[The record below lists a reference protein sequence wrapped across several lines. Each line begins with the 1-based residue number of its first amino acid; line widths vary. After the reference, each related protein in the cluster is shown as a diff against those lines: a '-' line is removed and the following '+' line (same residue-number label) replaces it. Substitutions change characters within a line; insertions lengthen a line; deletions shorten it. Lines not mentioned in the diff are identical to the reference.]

1 MPLSDTLLV
10 AIAGLVSTLFA
21 TVIGWVAN
29 LWSQRRHRDWQ
40 LEDERRR
47 RRKEYLTKELLVIRE
62 YVDDLTTVLGD
73 EWQDW
78 LQVYE
83 ETIQSGSKLAAYR
96 EGLKKRAAEFESK
109 WSGLQG
115 NPWAHVRAVHD
126 TELHRLVGK
135 LNSLYWGQLTY
146 ALQKDQTQG
155 REELFGV
162 IQDVYK
168 RLEELALD

>member
-1 MPLSDTLLV
+1 MPLSETFWTAV
-10 AIAGLVSTLFA
+10 VGFGSTLIVA
-21 TVIGWVAN
+21 AIGWVAN
-29 LWSQRRHRDWQ
+29 FLLQKRQREWHE
-40 LEDERRR
+40 EDERRR
-47 RRKEYLTKELLVIRE
+47 RRKEYLSKELSVIRE

-73 EWQDW
+73 EWQEW

-115 NPWAHVRAVHD
+115 KPWAHIRAVND
-126 TELHRLVGK
+126 TELRRLVGK
-135 LNSLYWGQLTY
+135 LSSLYWGELTY
-146 ALQKDQTQG
+146 ALQKDQTQAG
-155 REELFGV
+155 EELFGA

-168 RLEELALD
+168 HLEKSALD